1 MGLKYFI
8 GYKDSKKIRPLCK
21 FLPEMGAC
29 RRDFN
34 ETKYISFLTKDN
46 ELIENIMK
54 FGKKLKIVSKKNL
67 IVNLCTMKN
76 VEKLKEYLIM
86 EKST

>member
-1 MGLKYFI
+1 
-8 GYKDSKKIRPLCK
+8 
-21 FLPEMGAC
+21 
-29 RRDFN
+29 
-34 ETKYISFLTKDN
+34 
-46 ELIENIMK
+46 MK